1 MVKIRTQFII
11 SVFVFGTILIVLA
24 IILALVG
31 GQIARYNYLED
42 SINNIQRTARE
53 LSYTA
58 DNYLLFGESQQST
71 RFGTIYESLSTE
83 LSELRQL
90 SPEERSLV
98 DDINSYLVRFKS
110 IFDEVRITI
119 ESVSQNPDNFFE
131 QSFIWVSYSRMQVQS
146 EAIIFDASRLFNLVD
161 ESLDQTRRES
171 TWLLYILVGA
181 FGIYLFSNYVLIY
194 QRTLK
199 SIALLKSGTEIIGS
213 GDLNYFVPEKRKDE
227 IGDLSRA
234 FNQMTLDLRKV
245 TTSRADLQRE
255 IAARKNIEEELKAS
269 NESLQE
275 QTAKLVD
282 SQKKYQALVETT
294 NDFIWEMDTQGRYTY
309 CSPQVETLWGYKPDQ
324 MIGNT
329 LFDVMPSATQQEG
342 MNYLEQMAKSSEPF
356 RLHNI
361 PYNSKGELIT
371 LETSGVPFFND
382 DGILL
387 GFRGI
392 SRDITERKKAETAL
406 QESEQRFRTLSETS
420 PVGVGVSSADGII
433 LYANPC
439 YELILGYNRG
449 ELVGKNASGL
459 YWNPDDR
466 RSWVGLLKDTGVVRD
481 IETQLKKK
489 DGSIVWVLINISPIL
504 FEGKEAVIGT
514 IQDITERK
522 KAEAELAYRATFPEM
537 NPNPVIEV
545 DTAGNIVYINPA
557 ARTTFPD
564 LAAQGD
570 KHPFITDLDTVVKR
584 IEYEKPTLLIREI
597 NIGES
602 WYEQAISQ
610 VPNSRN
616 LRIYGRDV
624 TSRKKADELKD
635 EFIGM
640 VSHELR
646 TPLTITMGALYT
658 AQDKGISEK
667 DAQELLRDAIIGTE
681 TLAGIVENLLELSR
695 SQANRLE
702 LNKQQTDVNE
712 IAQNVVKK
720 LQNKSGIH
728 RLVVAIPETIPSV
741 VVDPIRVERI
751 MFNLVENAIKYS
763 PKGGEV
769 KISADQTGDN
779 IIVRVT
785 DHGPGITLDD
795 QKKLF
800 QSFEQLD
807 ISNRR
812 AMQGVGLGL
821 KVCRTLVEAH
831 GGRIWVESEPGKG
844 SSFCFTLLTT
854 STI

>member
-1 MVKIRTQFII
+1 
-11 SVFVFGTILIVLA
+11 VFVFGTILIVLA

-361 PYNSKGELIT
+361 SYNSKGELIT

-382 DGILL
+382 DGILS

-392 SRDITERKKAETAL
+392 SRDVTESKKVETAL
-406 QESEQRFRTLSETS
+406 KESEQRFRALSETS

-584 IEYEKPTLLIREI
+584 IENEKPTLLIREI

>member
-361 PYNSKGELIT
+361 SYNSKGELIT

-382 DGILL
+382 DGILS

-392 SRDITERKKAETAL
+392 SRDVTESKKVETAL
-406 QESEQRFRTLSETS
+406 KESEQRFRALSETS

-522 KAEAELAYRATFPEM
+522 KAEAELAYRATFQEM

-584 IEYEKPTLLIREI
+584 IENEKPTLLIREI

>member
-1 MVKIRTQFII
+1 
-11 SVFVFGTILIVLA
+11 
-24 IILALVG
+24 
-31 GQIARYNYLED
+31 
-42 SINNIQRTARE
+42 
-53 LSYTA
+53 
-58 DNYLLFGESQQST
+58 
-71 RFGTIYESLSTE
+71 
-83 LSELRQL
+83 
-90 SPEERSLV
+90 
-98 DDINSYLVRFKS
+98 
-110 IFDEVRITI
+110 
-119 ESVSQNPDNFFE
+119 
-131 QSFIWVSYSRMQVQS
+131 
-146 EAIIFDASRLFNLVD
+146 
-161 ESLDQTRRES
+161 
-171 TWLLYILVGA
+171 
-181 FGIYLFSNYVLIY
+181 
-194 QRTLK
+194 
-199 SIALLKSGTEIIGS
+199 
-213 GDLNYFVPEKRKDE
+213 
-227 IGDLSRA
+227 
-234 FNQMTLDLRKV
+234 
-245 TTSRADLQRE
+245 
-255 IAARKNIEEELKAS
+255 
-269 NESLQE
+269 
-275 QTAKLVD
+275 
-282 SQKKYQALVETT
+282 
-294 NDFIWEMDTQGRYTY
+294 
-309 CSPQVETLWGYKPDQ
+309 
-324 MIGNT
+324 
-329 LFDVMPSATQQEG
+329 
-342 MNYLEQMAKSSEPF
+342 MAKSSEPF

-361 PYNSKGELIT
+361 SYNSKGELIT

-382 DGILL
+382 DGILS

-392 SRDITERKKAETAL
+392 SRDVTESKKVETAL
-406 QESEQRFRTLSETS
+406 KESEQRFRALSETS

-584 IEYEKPTLLIREI
+584 IENEKPTLLIREI